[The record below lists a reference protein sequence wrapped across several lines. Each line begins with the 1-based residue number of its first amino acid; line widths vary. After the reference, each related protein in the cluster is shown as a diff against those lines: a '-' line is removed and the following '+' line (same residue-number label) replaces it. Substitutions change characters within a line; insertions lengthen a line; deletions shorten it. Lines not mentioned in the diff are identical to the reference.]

1 MRDELQRQAR
11 AVRQQVVQRG
21 RSRFGYGLLDDTTI
35 RLMIGVVLSLGLMVA
50 LARAPLPASPV
61 SGGWLQPS
69 EFERIVL
76 TQPRPEREKAEP
88 MQEAMQASARID
100 DRQSPSQE
108 VEAKTHEEEPEPVAT
123 SDQTDSTQID
133 HRPEG
138 APALETFELAGNKPD
153 IVGGQR
159 ALYLNL
165 RYPEEARRE
174 GIEGRVIVE
183 FVVDGEGRV
192 HRAEVIKSVHPAL
205 DSAAVEAVRRTTFSP
220 GTHRGEDVS
229 VRMHLPIRFELL
241 ENK

>member
-11 AVRQQVVQRG
+11 AVRQQVVRRG
-21 RSRFGYGLLDDTTI
+21 RSRFRFGPLDDTTI
-35 RLMIGVVLSLGLMVA
+35 RLMVGFVLSLGLMVA
-50 LARAPLPASPV
+50 LARAPLPGPSER
-61 SGGWLQPS
+61 GGWLRPS

-76 TQPRPEREKAEP
+76 TQPRSEREEAEP
-88 MQEAMQASARID
+88 MQEAMQASAQID
-100 DRQSPSQE
+100 DRQAPSEQTE
-108 VEAKTHEEEPEPVAT
+108 TARREEEPESVPT
-123 SDQTDSTQID
+123 SEPTDTAQID
-133 HRPEG
+133 HRPER
-138 APALETFELAGNKPD
+138 APALETFELAGNEPD

-192 HRAEVIKSVHPAL
+192 HRAKVIKSVHPAL

-220 GTHRGEDVS
+220 GTHQGREVS

>member
-11 AVRQQVVQRG
+11 TVRQQVVLRG
-21 RSRFGYGLLDDTTI
+21 RSRLGHGLLDDTTI
-35 RLMIGVVLSLGLMVA
+35 RLMIGFVLSLGLMVT
-50 LARAPLPASPV
+50 LARAPLPVNSE
-61 SGGWLQPS
+61 SGGWLRAS

-76 TQPRPEREKAEP
+76 TQPRPEREEAEP
-88 MQEAMQASARID
+88 MQEAMQASAQID
-100 DRQSPSQE
+100 DRQPPSE
-108 VEAKTHEEEPEPVAT
+108 EAETTANEEDREPAPT
-123 SDQTDSTQID
+123 SDQADSTQIER
-133 HRPEG
+133 RPER
-138 APALETFELAGNKPD
+138 APALETFELAGDEPD

-220 GTHRGEDVS
+220 GTHQGEEVS